1 MRLTDR
7 KQANSHQG
15 WGVGGI
21 KGKKKTEKTHGH
33 GQQCDDS
40 WREVEEGVG
49 RQMVMDGE
57 LG

>member
-21 KGKKKTEKTHGH
+21 KGKKNQKKLMDTDNSVMIPGGK
-33 GQQCDDS
+33 
-40 WREVEEGVG
+40 WRRVWG
-49 RQMVMDGE
+49 DKW
-57 LG
+57 